1 MAGQGDN
8 AAFRTNRKEFPMAG
22 TNWNGA
28 QRAAQ
33 WLSDGHRGRQVFMP
47 LAGADAPPSI
57 TAAYDTQ
64 DALVALLA
72 AQGAGARVGH
82 KIALTTPQMRAFVG
96 YDDSIAGQVLGGEV
110 YRSPA
115 AIAVSRGV
123 HFGFEC
129 EVAFRVSHDTDPAA
143 PPQTRAGIAACIDA
157 ACAAFE
163 LIDDRSADYSRFGKD
178 DGATMLS
185 LAADNAWNAGVV
197 LGDWNTAWQS
207 LDLGAARGVAS
218 INGAEVGSGHGRD
231 VLGHPLD
238 AMLWMARHLHSRG
251 QGFKAGEFVITG
263 SLVTS
268 KFPVAGD
275 DVRFV
280 VEGLGEVR
288 MKLSA

>member
-1 MAGQGDN
+1 MAGGGDN
-8 AAFRTNRKEFPMAG
+8 AASRTECKDTPMAA
-22 TNWNGA
+22 TDWTGA

-33 WLSDGHRGRQVFMP
+33 ALFDGHHARRTFTP
-47 LAGADAPPSI
+47 LAGADLPPSI
-57 TAAYDTQ
+57 GAAYDVQ
-64 DALVALLA
+64 DALVALFA
-72 AQGAGARVGH
+72 AGGGGTRVGH

-96 YDDSIAGQVLGGEV
+96 YDDSIAGQVLGGQV
-110 YRSPA
+110 HRSPA

-129 EVAFRVSHDTDPAA
+129 EIAFRISRDTDPAA
-143 PPQTRAGIAACIDA
+143 PPRTREAITACIDA

-197 LGDWNTAWQS
+197 LGDWNTGWQS

-268 KFPVAGD
+268 KFPAAGD
-275 DVRFV
+275 DVSFG

-288 MKLSA
+288 MQLSA

>member
-1 MAGQGDN
+1 
-8 AAFRTNRKEFPMAG
+8 MAG
-22 TNWNGA
+22 TNWTGA

-33 WLSDGHRGRQVFMP
+33 WLYDGHRGRHVFAP
-47 LAGADAPPSI
+47 LAGADMPPSI
-57 TAAYDTQ
+57 SAAYDVQ

-96 YDDSIAGQVLGGEV
+96 YDDSIAGQVQGSEV

-115 AIAVSRGV
+115 ALAVSRGV

-129 EVAFRVSHDTDPAA
+129 EIAFRISRDTDPAA
-143 PPQTRAGIAACIDA
+143 PPQTREQVAGCIDA

-178 DGATMLS
+178 EGATMLS

-197 LGDWNTAWQS
+197 LGDWNTAWRA
-207 LDLGAARGVAS
+207 LDLGAARGEAR

-238 AMLWMARHLHSRG
+238 AMLWIARHLHTRG

-268 KFPVAGD
+268 KFPAAGD
-275 DVRFV
+275 DVRFA

-288 MKLSA
+288 MQLSA

>member
-1 MAGQGDN
+1 
-8 AAFRTNRKEFPMAG
+8 MAG
-22 TNWNGA
+22 TNWTGA
-28 QRAAQ
+28 SRAAQ
-33 WLSDGHRGRQVFMP
+33 WLDDGHRGRKVFVP
-47 LAGADAPPSI
+47 LGDENIPPSI

-64 DALVALLA
+64 DALVALFA

-96 YDDSIAGQVLGGEV
+96 YDDSIAGQVLGGQV
-110 YRSPA
+110 HRSPA

-129 EVAFRVSHDTDPAA
+129 EIAFRVSRDTDPAA
-143 PPQTRAGIAACIDA
+143 PPQTREGIAACIDA

-178 DGATMLS
+178 NGATMLS

-197 LGDWNTAWQS
+197 LGEWNTGWQS
-207 LDLGAARGVAS
+207 LNLGAVRGVAS
-218 INGAEVGSGHGRD
+218 INGVEVGSGHGRD

-251 QGFKAGEFVITG
+251 QGLKAGEFVITG

-268 KFPVAGD
+268 KFPAAGD

-280 VEGLGEVR
+280 VDGVGEVR
-288 MKLSA
+288 MQLSV